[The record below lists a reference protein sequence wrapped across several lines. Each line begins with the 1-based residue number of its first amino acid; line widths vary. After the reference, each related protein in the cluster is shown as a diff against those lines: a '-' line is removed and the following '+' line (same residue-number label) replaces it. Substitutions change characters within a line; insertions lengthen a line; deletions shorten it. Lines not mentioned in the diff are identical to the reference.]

1 MSQPET
7 QLLRLGDVRL
17 QSGETLANAHLAYV
31 TLGTLNA
38 QRDNAIVL
46 PTYYTGQHT
55 NYLQMIGPQWA
66 LDPSRYFVIIPNMFG
81 NGLSTSPSN
90 DPNASLGQPYP
101 TITVYDNVVQQA
113 RLVFEH
119 LQVHELAL
127 VCGWSMGGMQTYQW
141 AALHPQKVR
150 RMLAYCSAARTSP
163 YNAVFLDGLRA
174 TLQADPRWR
183 EGRCLER
190 PEKGLRAFGRVYA
203 GWAYSHAFFRDAL
216 YRTLGY
222 PTQEALLDA
231 WEEDH
236 LAIDAN
242 DLIAMLV
249 TWQHADVSA
258 NELYKGDFARALG
271 SIRART
277 VLLPSSTDRYFAPA
291 DNALEA
297 QLIPDCEL
305 HVLQSDYGHCALSP
319 GRVPEAMAYLDE
331 VLAALLAQ

>member
-1 MSQPET
+1 MSPPET
-7 QLLRLGDVRL
+7 QLLRLGDISL
-17 QSGETLANAHLAYV
+17 QSGETLADAQLAYV

-38 QRDNAIVL
+38 RRDNAIVL

-55 NYLQMIGPQWA
+55 NYLQMIGSRWA
-66 LDPSRYFVIIPNMFG
+66 LDPARYFVIIPNMFG

-90 DPNASLGQPYP
+90 DSHAQVAQVYP
-101 TITVYDNVVQQA
+101 TISVYDNVVQQA

-119 LQVHELAL
+119 LEVRELAL
-127 VCGWSMGGMQTYQW
+127 VCGWSMGGMQAYQW
-141 AALHPQKVR
+141 AALYPPKVR

-163 YNAVFLDGLRA
+163 YNAVFLDGLRS
-174 TLQADPRWR
+174 TLQADPHWR
-183 EGRCLER
+183 DGRCLER

-222 PTQEALLDA
+222 ATPEALLDA

-236 LAIDAN
+236 LALDAN
-242 DLIAMLV
+242 DLMVMLV
-249 TWQHADVSA
+249 TWRQADVSA
-258 NELYKGDFARALG
+258 NEIYQGDFARALG
-271 SIRART
+271 AIRARS
-277 VLLPSSTDRYFAPA
+277 VLLPSSTDRYFAPE

-297 QLIPDCEL
+297 RLIPDCEL
-305 HVLQSDYGHCALSP
+305 RVLESDYGHCALSP

-331 VLAALLAQ
+331 VLAALLAE

>member
-1 MSQPET
+1 MAQPPT
-7 QLLRLGDVRL
+7 QLLRLGDIRL
-17 QSGETLANAHLAYV
+17 QSGETLADAQLAYV

-55 NYLQMIGPQWA
+55 NYLKMIGPQRA

-90 DPNASLGQPYP
+90 DPHARVGQPYP
-101 TITVYDNVVQQA
+101 TISVYDNVAQQA

-119 LQVHELAL
+119 LAVSELAL
-127 VCGWSMGGMQTYQW
+127 VCGWSMGGMQAYQW
-141 AALHPQKVR
+141 AALHPLRVR
-150 RMLAYCSAARTSP
+150 RMLACCSAARTSP
-163 YNAVFLDGLRA
+163 YNQVFLDGLRT
-174 TLQADPRWR
+174 TLQADRNWR
-183 EGRCLER
+183 EGRCSER

-222 PTQEALLDA
+222 PTQDALLEA
-231 WEEDH
+231 WEADH
-236 LAIDAN
+236 LALDAN
-242 DLIAMLV
+242 DLMAMLV

-258 NELYKGDFARALG
+258 NEIYQGDFARALG

-277 VLLPSSTDRYFAPA
+277 VLLPSSTDRYFPPE

-305 HVLQSDYGHCALSP
+305 RVLESDYGHCALSP
-319 GRVPEAMAYLDE
+319 GRVPAAMAYLDE
-331 VLAALLAQ
+331 VLRELLSR